1 MSVKFDI
8 VLAGVGGQGVLSIA
22 NIIASSAMQDDL
34 RVKQSEVH
42 GMSQRGGAVTAHL
55 RLSDTL
61 IASDLIPRGRADM
74 ILSMEPVESLRYL
87 PYLARGGTLITAT
100 TPVLNIPDYPD
111 VETLLEKIASLP
123 RSVQV
128 DATKVAR
135 ECGSM
140 RAANM
145 VLVGCASPSLPIKRE
160 TMEHFIEHT
169 FARKGEDIVSAN
181 IKAFRAGR
189 DLAEKMTSK
198 A

>member
-1 MSVKFDI
+1 MSVKYDI

-22 NIIASSAMQDDL
+22 GIIASSAMADGL

-42 GMSQRGGAVTAHL
+42 GMSQRGGAVMAHL
-55 RLSDTL
+55 RLADKT
-61 IASDLIPRGRADM
+61 IASDLVPMGRADM

-87 PYLARGGTLITAT
+87 PYLGTGGVLITAT

-111 VETLLEKIASLP
+111 IDELLAKIASIP

-128 DATKVAR
+128 DASRVAR
-135 ECGSM
+135 QAGSL

-145 VLVGCASPSLPIKRE
+145 VLVGCASPSLPIRLE
-160 TMEHFIEHT
+160 TMERFIERT
-169 FARKGEDIVSAN
+169 FARKGEDVVAAN
-181 IKAFRAGR
+181 LKAFRAGR
-189 DLAEKMTSK
+189 GLAKQSTTT

>member
-22 NIIASSAMQDDL
+22 NIIASSAMKDEL

-42 GMSQRGGAVTAHL
+42 GMSQRGGAVMAHL
-55 RLSDTL
+55 RLSDTI
-61 IASDLIPRGRADM
+61 IASDLVPKGRADM

-87 PYLARGGTLITAT
+87 PYLSKGGTVITAT

-111 VETLLEKIASLP
+111 IEPLLEKVKSLP
-123 RSVQV
+123 RAVLV
-128 DATKVAR
+128 DATRVAR

-169 FARKGEDIVSAN
+169 FARKGEDVVAAN
-181 IKAFRAGR
+181 LKAFRAGR
-189 DLAEKMTSK
+189 DLAEKTVSK
-198 A
+198 T